1 MGTQALKYNQN
12 SLNGEIIVPGDKS
25 ISHRSVMFGAIA
37 KGVTTVTGFLMGE
50 DCLSTVSCFRQLGV
64 EIEQNDDK
72 LIINGNGLKWFEGTR
87 RSIECWKFG
96 HYDTIINGDFGWS

>member
-1 MGTQALKYNQN
+1 MGTTSLKMNNN

-72 LIINGNGLKWFEGTR
+72 LIINGKGLDGLKEPKEVLNVGNSGTTIR
-87 RSIECWKFG
+87 
-96 HYDTIINGDFGWS
+96 IINGNFGWS